1 MIFFF
6 ISILAGILTVLAPC
20 ILPLL
25 PILIGVKEEG
35 RIISR
40 RAVRIIC
47 SLVLSIIIF
56 TLFIKSST
64 LFFTFGP
71 NFWQYFSGILI
82 ILTGIFITFPTF
94 WSHMPFVN
102 SLSIKSNES
111 LGEGFKKKNF
121 GGDILIG
128 LSLGPVFSTCSPTYL
143 FILAT
148 ILPSSFILG
157 AFYLLGFLFGLSI
170 SLFLIAYFGESL
182 VGKLTKNNTTEN
194 IKRYFGILIILVGI
208 LIITGLDKEIQNKI
222 LDSGYGA
229 TIEFEDNLIE
239 DFR

>member
-25 PILIGVKEEG
+25 PILIGAKEEG

-47 SLVLSIIIF
+47 SLVLSIIVF

-64 LFFTFGP
+64 LFFTFGS

-82 ILTGIFITFPTF
+82 LITGIFITFPKV
-94 WSHMPFVN
+94 WNYLPFVN
-102 SLSIKSNES
+102 TLSIKSNES
-111 LGEGFKKKNF
+111 LGEGFRKKSF
-121 GGDILIG
+121 RGDILIG

-148 ILPSSFILG
+148 ILPSSFSLG
-157 AFYLLGFLFGLSI
+157 TFYLVGFLVGLSI
-170 SLFLIAYFGESL
+170 SLLLIAYFGESL
-182 VGKLTKNNTTEN
+182 VGKLTKNNNTEKV
-194 IKRYFGILIILVGI
+194 KRIFGLLIILVGI

-229 TIEFEDNLIE
+229 TIEFEDKLIE

>member
-1 MIFFF
+1 MIFFL

-25 PILIGVKEEG
+25 PVLIGAKEEG
-35 RIISR
+35 RIISK
-40 RAVRIIC
+40 RAVRIIS
-47 SLVLSIIIF
+47 SLILSIIIF

-64 LFFTFGP
+64 LFFAFGE

-82 ILTGIFITFPTF
+82 ILTGIFITFPNL
-94 WSHMPFVN
+94 WNYLPFVN
-102 SLSIKSNES
+102 TLSIKSNQS
-111 LGEGFKKKNF
+111 LGRGFKAKSLS
-121 GGDILIG
+121 GDIIIG

-148 ILPSSFILG
+148 ILPSSFISG
-157 AFYLLGFLFGLSI
+157 AFYLIGFLLGLSI
-170 SLFLIAYFGESL
+170 SLLLIAYFGENL
-182 VGKLTKNNTTEN
+182 VSKLTKNNSTE
-194 IKRYFGILIILVGI
+194 KVKKFFGILIIIVGI

>member
-1 MIFFF
+1 MIFFL

-25 PILIGVKEEG
+25 PVLIGVKEEG
-35 RIISR
+35 RLISK
-40 RAVRIIC
+40 RAFRIIL
-47 SLVLSIIIF
+47 SLIFSIIIF

-64 LFFTFGP
+64 LFFAFGT

-82 ILTGIFITFPTF
+82 LITGIFITFPKA
-94 WSHMPFVN
+94 WNYLPFVN
-102 SLSIKSNES
+102 ALSIKSNES
-111 LGEGFKKKNF
+111 LGEGFRKKSF
-121 GGDILIG
+121 RGDILIG

-148 ILPSSFILG
+148 ILPSSFVFG
-157 AFYLLGFLFGLSI
+157 TFYLLGFLFGLAV
-170 SLFLIAYFGESL
+170 SLLLIAYFGESL
-182 VGKLTKNNTTEN
+182 VGKLTKNNRSEN
-194 IKRYFGILIILVGI
+194 LKRYFGILIIIVGI

>member
-40 RAVRIIC
+40 RAIRIIF
-47 SLVLSIIIF
+47 SLVLSIIVF

-82 ILTGIFITFPTF
+82 LITGIFITFPKV
-94 WSHMPFVN
+94 WNYLPFVN
-102 SLSIKSNES
+102 TLSIKSNES
-111 LGEGFKKKNF
+111 LGEGFRKKNLK
-121 GGDILIG
+121 GDILIG

-148 ILPSSFILG
+148 ILPSSFSSG
-157 AFYLLGFLFGLSI
+157 AFYLVGFLIGLSV
-170 SLFLIAYFGESL
+170 SLLLIAYFGESL
-182 VGKLTKNNTTEN
+182 VGKLTKNNNTEKL
-194 IKRYFGILIILVGI
+194 KRIFGLLIILVGI
-208 LIITGLDKEIQNKI
+208 LIVTGLDKEIQNKI

-229 TIEFEDNLIE
+229 TIEFEDKLIE